1 MSNPA
6 KYDTGNNPANLPV
19 LVRGFWWVGTASDFP
34 YYNMSPA
41 IWSSY
46 NKRESGNYSSYVIF
60 VNKASNGPSLYAPN
74 SEADMIELANK
85 ITGITST
92 TEFQA
97 ISQIFSNP
105 EYFIIDRNYP
115 NITWELL
122 SLMYDMSYIPS
133 YPRGGASVYDL
144 NQNITK
150 NTGTLVNAPTFDGA
164 AHASYGYHI
173 NFTGTSSQ
181 SITLASTITPGNGNW
196 TVMMI
201 VSFGA
206 FDSTFGTLLTNSS
219 GGPATSAFGSVGSSI
234 SYDNENGF
242 GWATNQG
249 DTTLVAGRWYYL
261 TWVNSSA
268 SGGEMQMYVNGEL
281 DSGSLFSS
289 TTSNGGPVNII
300 GMNNWASKQFK
311 GDIGAVYYYTK
322 SLSNEEILRNYFG
335 GPIVASLTQNEL
347 YPFFAYD
354 VSIRSSDISAPTIYD
369 LAKSLGSPRGTL
381 IMDGTAR
388 DVVYDFGGVIKLSP
402 GRLTTDV
409 STGYIWTNNM
419 TMCFWMKYNGSVSS
433 TYFLTDE
440 RPTDSRISSTITAT
454 GNFRFQVT
462 YSGGAGGTA
471 HCISTTNVCD
481 GNWHHVVCIW
491 SNGSDGINNRAPGIY
506 IYVDGA
512 QEGFQALPV
521 GYDSSFGTLYLA
533 GSGPYLSDAE
543 HDCYI
548 GPFQLYS
555 GVAFNNEQV
564 LKNYYAHIF
573 RFKN

>member
-60 VNKASNGPSLYAPN
+60 LYKASNGPSMYAPTT
-74 SEADMIELANK
+74 EADMIGLANK
-85 ITGITST
+85 ITGTTST

-105 EYFIIDRNYP
+105 ERFMIDRNYP

-122 SLMYDMSYIPS
+122 SLTYDMSYIPS
-133 YPRGGASVYDL
+133 YPRGGASVYDI
-144 NQNITK
+144 NQNVAA
-150 NTGTLVNAPTFDGA
+150 NTGTLVNAPSFDGG
-164 AHASYGYHI
+164 AHASYGYHL

-196 TVMMI
+196 SVMMI
-201 VSFGA
+201 VNFGA

-219 GGPATSAFGSVGSSI
+219 GGPVTSAFGSVGGVI
-234 SYDNENGF
+234 SYDNYTT
-242 GWATNQG
+242 GWTNNLG
-249 DTTLVAGRWYYL
+249 SYPLVAGNWYYL

-268 SGGEMQMYVNGEL
+268 SGGTMRMYINGEE
-281 DSGSLFSS
+281 DAGPFSS

-300 GMNNWASKQFK
+300 GLNNWASKQFK

-347 YPFFAYD
+347 YPVFAYD

-369 LAKSLGSPRGTL
+369 LARSLSATRGTL
-381 IMDGTAR
+381 TMSGSSPDLT
-388 DVVYDFGGVIKLSP
+388 YDFGGVIALIP
-402 GRLTTDV
+402 GKLTTDV
-409 STGYIWTNNM
+409 TTGYTWTNNM
-419 TMCFWMKYNGSVSS
+419 TMCFWMKYNGAVSS

-440 RPTDSRISSTITAT
+440 RPADSRISSTLTSG

-462 YSGGAGGTA
+462 YSGGAGGTTF
-471 HCISTTNVCD
+471 CTSTTNVCD

-491 SNGSDGINNRAPGIY
+491 SNGSDGINNRPPGIY
-506 IYVDGA
+506 IYVDGV
-512 QEGFQALPV
+512 QEGFQPLPV

-533 GSGPYLSDAE
+533 GSGGYLGNAE
-543 HDCYI
+543 HNCYI

>member
-1 MSNPA
+1 LSNPV

-19 LVRGFWWVGTASDFP
+19 LVKGFWWVGTASDFP

-46 NKRESGNYSSYVIF
+46 NKRESGDYYSYVIF
-60 VNKASNGPSLYAPN
+60 LNKASNGPSLYAPTSTAN
-74 SEADMIELANK
+74 MIELVNK
-85 ITGITST
+85 ITGTTST

-105 EYFIIDRNYP
+105 ECFIIDRNYP

-122 SLMYDMSYIPS
+122 SLMYDMSYLPS
-133 YPRGGASVYDL
+133 YPRGGGSVYDL
-144 NQNITK
+144 NQNVTA
-150 NTGTLVNAPTFDGA
+150 NTGTLVNAPSFTGG
-164 AHASYGYHI
+164 AHASYGYHLS
-173 NFTGTSSQ
+173 FDGTSSQ

-219 GGPATSAFGSVGSSI
+219 GGPVTSAFGTVGAVI
-234 SYDNENGF
+234 SYDNYNGTWVNNL
-242 GWATNQG
+242 GSYVLTVGN
-249 DTTLVAGRWYYL
+249 WYCL

-268 SGGEMQMYVNGEL
+268 SGGTMRMYVNGEE
-281 DSGSLFSS
+281 DVGPFSS

-300 GMNNWASKQFK
+300 GLNNWASRQFK

-347 YPFFAYD
+347 YPVFAYD

-369 LAKSLGSPRGTL
+369 LARSLGVTRGTL
-381 IMDGTAR
+381 TMTGSSP
-388 DVVYDFGGVIKLSP
+388 DVTYDFGGVIALKP
-402 GRLTTDV
+402 GRLSTDTA
-409 STGYIWTNNM
+409 TGYAWTNNV
-419 TMCFWMKYNGSVSS
+419 TICFWMKYNGAVNP
-433 TYFLTDE
+433 TYFLTE
-440 RPTDSRISSTITAT
+440 EKIATTKISSYLTSG
-454 GNFRFQVT
+454 GNFVFQVT
-462 YSGGAGGTA
+462 PFGGSTQS
-471 HCISTTNVCD
+471 CSSTTNVCD
-481 GNWHHVVCIW
+481 GSWRHVVCIW
-491 SNGSDGINNRAPGIY
+491 SNGSDGINNRPPGIY
-506 IYVDGA
+506 LYIDGV
-512 QEGFQALPV
+512 QEGFYPLPPSSDTAL
-521 GYDSSFGTLYLA
+521 GTLYLA
-533 GSGPYLSDAE
+533 GSGSALSNTE